1 IEVWATWD
9 FYADLWPLNAWN
21 PALGVSYTTE
31 NTELAEAWPHLPW
44 RRVQPFF
51 HSPPALSDDTVLRSF
66 QEAFVRKLLDVTLPY
81 PNVLYCF
88 DNETRAPAEWP
99 WYWARFVKEEAKRR
113 GAEVQLTEMWDLW
126 DIRTKEHAPTYEHPE
141 LFSFTDVSQ
150 NNWNDGQLHYDRLIW
165 FRENLKQQP
174 GGPRPMNNVK
184 VYQRQSRGRPGSAA
198 LCIDRWWQNVWA
210 GCASTRFHRPTGGI
224 GLSDEAQAVIKA
236 ARTFTDAF
244 DIFTCEPRPD
254 LLSDRE
260 DNEAYCLA
268 RPAEVYALYFPK
280 GGQVTL
286 DVSRE
291 GKGLT
296 LRWFDPTDAQ
306 FQASQP
312 LPDGRRV
319 SLQSP
324 DTNHTWLALIS
335 ARGAK

>member
-1 IEVWATWD
+1 
-9 FYADLWPLNAWN
+9 
-21 PALGVSYTTE
+21 
-31 NTELAEAWPHLPW
+31 
-44 RRVQPFF
+44 
-51 HSPPALSDDTVLRSF
+51 
-66 QEAFVRKLLDVTLPY
+66 
-81 PNVLYCF
+81 
-88 DNETRAPAEWP
+88 
-99 WYWARFVKEEAKRR
+99 
-113 GAEVQLTEMWDLW
+113 
-126 DIRTKEHAPTYEHPE
+126 
-141 LFSFTDVSQ
+141 
-150 NNWNDGQLHYDRLIW
+150 
-165 FRENLKQQP
+165 
-174 GGPRPMNNVK
+174 MNNVK

-198 LCIDRWWQNVWA
+198 LCIDRWWQNIWA

-224 GLSDEAQAVIKA
+224 GLSQEAQAVIKA
-236 ARTFTDAF
+236 ARTLTDAF